1 MNKQNEATW
10 LKILEKKENHY
21 KLREKLVIEEV
32 KKEIIE
38 KIEKLRHYDLEES
51 DHESKLMSV
60 GFNLCIDDVINL
72 LTLKKSKRNHI
83 YNCQADEVDLMRAI
97 GKDES
102 EKKQN

>member
-21 KLREKLVIEEV
+21 KLREKLVIKEV

-38 KIEKLRHYDLEES
+38 KIEK
-51 DHESKLMSV
+51 
-60 GFNLCIDDVINL
+60 IDVPYGCLQVKEQLQDIINL